1 VNKHLYLCHLLVLS
15 FPYGFSF
22 LCLCLHEEIKC
33 NLYPGLLREHPGFT
47 SAPKGQVRYY
57 RYSLVV
63 AGKEIG
69 LVVNADKTKL
79 MFMA

>member
-1 VNKHLYLCHLLVLS
+1 MKKLNVVIYIPAYLRQH
-15 FPYGFSF
+15 
-22 LCLCLHEEIKC
+22 
-33 NLYPGLLREHPGFT
+33 PGLM

-79 MFMA
+79 LFMAQETCSTKTH

>member
-1 VNKHLYLCHLLVLS
+1 M
-15 FPYGFSF
+15 
-22 LCLCLHEEIKC
+22 
-33 NLYPGLLREHPGFT
+33 

-79 MFMA
+79 MLMAREPNAV

>member
-1 VNKHLYLCHLLVLS
+1 M
-15 FPYGFSF
+15 
-22 LCLCLHEEIKC
+22 
-33 NLYPGLLREHPGFT
+33 

-69 LVVNADKTKL
+69 LVVTADKTEL
-79 MFMA
+79 MFMAGEPNAVQSH